1 MMNIIFRIIAL
12 AALLLS
18 GIAGCAGI
26 DGNGF
31 ISPIFDPIS
40 YVGSYAPRQVDWNRA
55 PLSVTRNTARLD
67 LQLQEAQRDYDAAR
81 NAVREDA
88 RAAARYDFEHG
99 LPRGAHAPPI
109 LYGEAR
115 EAYSQE
121 WYSRDQ
127 EYRNKL
133 EQGAR
138 NLGQLD
144 YYRSRQP
151 RPR

>member
-1 MMNIIFRIIAL
+1 MKNKLFLLVFL
-12 AALLLS
+12 AAVISSGCAELS
-18 GIAGCAGI
+18 GYGGAL
-26 DGNGF
+26 
-31 ISPIFDPIS
+31 IFDPINQVRD
-40 YVGSYAPRQVDWNRA
+40 YTPRQVDWNRA

-109 LYGEAR
+109 LCGEAR

-127 EYRNKL
+127 EHHNKL

-144 YYRSRQP
+144 YYRSRQR